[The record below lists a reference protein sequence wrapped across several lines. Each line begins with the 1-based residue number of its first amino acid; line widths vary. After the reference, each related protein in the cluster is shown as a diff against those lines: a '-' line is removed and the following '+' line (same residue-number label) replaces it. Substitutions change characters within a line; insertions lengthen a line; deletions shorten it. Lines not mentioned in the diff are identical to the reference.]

1 MASYDVASIICQAL
15 PEESCPLARAGAG
28 RGGVCVLYTFDAV
41 DEEDGLCCAA
51 VWSFV

>member
-28 RGGVCVLYTFDAV
+28 RGGVV
-41 DEEDGLCCAA
+41 G
-51 VWSFV
+51 FVAKGRSSRSSSMLVAPKLAY